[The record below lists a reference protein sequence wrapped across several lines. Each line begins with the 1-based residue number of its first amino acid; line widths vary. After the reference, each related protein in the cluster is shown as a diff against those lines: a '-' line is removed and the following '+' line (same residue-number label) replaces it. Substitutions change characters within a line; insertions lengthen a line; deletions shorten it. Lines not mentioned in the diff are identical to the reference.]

1 MSFAGLVDIT
11 EPVHISTS
19 ENSEVYFKDLEKNK
33 GDNVCTL

>member
-1 MSFAGLVDIT
+1 MSFGGLPDTT

-19 ENSEVYFKDLEKNK
+19 ENSEVYFKDLEKNE